1 MKSVLAFFASCYLF
15 WGCGKNK
22 PQNSEHFVEN
32 SKIENRA
39 QIQAEIKSSF
49 SSSSNLYQR
58 IGTFV
63 HTFIDLFK
71 IEMKD
76 SWPKVLFQ
84 GDGIRVVFD
93 AILNSFTG
101 QILVKDGNFD
111 IVKPLLIKNRYGEKK
126 VIIKTNGSL
135 LNGLPHHYTIHLMAD
150 NKEFL
155 LFKKSAGGH
164 KKFYLK
170 DFLQFAFP
178 EEEIARELSRV
189 SEKLGLNIELNF
201 DRKRVL
207 ITSQAD
213 PNKDI
218 PLRIA
223 GTPWVAN
230 LGEVFLIFDNN
241 RLYVPKDNKLKLVL
255 KSQDRPS
262 YFKFYH
268 DYLEF
273 KLDYKISSQK
283 EVEFKILKKVFD
295 IDIDIDFNLEKTDK
309 VYRVKYA
316 NISEDIRMNTKYFIN
331 HEKKNIYQELGSAK
345 FYLSK
350 FFNFHVH
357 DPKLVLQSNTLDL
370 KSLKDVV
377 DSYGIK
383 SVIDLNDDQDLPRPQ
398 YTQTLGSFL
407 REKSVKFLNI
417 PLSRK
422 YLPNELELLEIIS
435 KLDRIEKPMLIIS
448 KNGLLRSSYIAHKY
462 LGSVDVGHDDFIQ
475 LLSLKLY
482 SEKESD
488 SEYMQYFEQ
497 FE

>member
-1 MKSVLAFFASCYLF
+1 
-15 WGCGKNK
+15 
-22 PQNSEHFVEN
+22 
-32 SKIENRA
+32 
-39 QIQAEIKSSF
+39 
-49 SSSSNLYQR
+49 
-58 IGTFV
+58 
-63 HTFIDLFK
+63 
-71 IEMKD
+71 
-76 SWPKVLFQ
+76 
-84 GDGIRVVFD
+84 
-93 AILNSFTG
+93 
-101 QILVKDGNFD
+101 
-111 IVKPLLIKNRYGEKK
+111 
-126 VIIKTNGSL
+126 
-135 LNGLPHHYTIHLMAD
+135 
-150 NKEFL
+150 
-155 LFKKSAGGH
+155 
-164 KKFYLK
+164 
-170 DFLQFAFP
+170 
-178 EEEIARELSRV
+178 
-189 SEKLGLNIELNF
+189 
-201 DRKRVL
+201 
-207 ITSQAD
+207 
-213 PNKDI
+213 
-218 PLRIA
+218 
-223 GTPWVAN
+223 
-230 LGEVFLIFDNN
+230 
-241 RLYVPKDNKLKLVL
+241 
-255 KSQDRPS
+255 
-262 YFKFYH
+262 
-268 DYLEF
+268 LEF